1 VTRWAHG
8 SKREP
13 GVAAQVIHATRCYPA
28 AGLAAIAANFDQI
41 PAPALNAAVEAAA
54 KTDLLVEW
62 VFEQGKRVLG
72 VSTPAELF
80 QAFSEFNTHDA
91 SPLVTQDVLL
101 MAGTK
106 DHGIPFH
113 QLADQLLTL
122 TAARSVT
129 ARSFTEAEQAQNHC
143 QIGNQGLALK
153 VILDWVD
160 ATGGRTAEPVGR

>member
-1 VTRWAHG
+1 M
-8 SKREP
+8 
-13 GVAAQVIHATRCYPA
+13 
-28 AGLAAIAANFDQI
+28 
-41 PAPALNAAVEAAA
+41 
-54 KTDLLVEW
+54 
-62 VFEQGKRVLG
+62 G
-72 VSTPAELF
+72 VSTPADLF
-80 QAFSEFNTHDA
+80 RAYSEYHTHDA

-129 ARSFTEAEQAQNHC
+129 ARAFTEAEQAQNHC
-143 QIGNQGLALK
+143 QIGNQGLAIK

-160 ATGGRTAEPVGR
+160 ASGGRTAEPADR